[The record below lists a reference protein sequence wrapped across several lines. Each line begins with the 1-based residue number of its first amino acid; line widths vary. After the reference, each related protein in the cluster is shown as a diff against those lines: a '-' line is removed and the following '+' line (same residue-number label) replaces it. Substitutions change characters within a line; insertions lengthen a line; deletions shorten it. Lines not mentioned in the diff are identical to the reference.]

1 MGLMLSLS
9 LVFTAS
15 SAQLLEQGLDA
26 FARGDV
32 AQARAALKPLADRG
46 SPIAETLIG
55 SSYLSG
61 AGRDPATAAG
71 YFLHAADRGYA
82 PAQLA
87 LARLLAKGEGVA
99 RDEAAAYRWAL
110 LAARRD
116 RSAIGND
123 ARALAADVL
132 SRLSPEA
139 RRGAE
144 RAARTW
150 QVRAATGN

>member
-26 FARGDV
+26 FERGDV
-32 AQARAALKPLADRG
+32 EQARAALKPLADQG

-61 AGRDPATAAG
+61 KARDPATAAG

-110 LAARRD
+110 LAAWRD
-116 RSAIGND
+116 RSAIGGD
-123 ARALAADVL
+123 ARALAAGL
-132 SRLSPEA
+132 IRKLRPEA
-139 RRGAE
+139 RRDAE

-150 QVRAATGN
+150 QVRAASGN

>member
-15 SAQLLEQGLDA
+15 SAQLLEQGLAA
-26 FARGDV
+26 FERGDV
-32 AQARAALKPLADRG
+32 ERARAALQPLADRG
-46 SPIAETLIG
+46 SPIAETLIA

-110 LAARRD
+110 LAAQRD
-116 RSAIGND
+116 RGAIGGD
-123 ARALAADVL
+123 ARALAAGL
-132 SRLSPEA
+132 TQRLSPEE

-144 RAARTW
+144 LGARTW
-150 QVRAATGN
+150 RVRAASGN